1 MEETKQEE
9 RQEVTVETEVKKT
22 PSPVLIRKRRLS
34 DKIAVA
40 LAAVVFALSVWIW
53 IFPPLQPVSSP
64 TAVYA
69 VGTNE
74 VRQATVYRP
83 VAVPARYY
91 IELPETVLEQY
102 RWFMVDF
109 RSEVASRLKEP
120 ISKRRLGLLS
130 VNRSGDRG
138 EDLEF
143 RKIDGDEWRV
153 SFFGGNAVFSNSLLR
168 VELKR

>member
-1 MEETKQEE
+1 MEETKQE
-9 RQEVTVETEVKKT
+9 QQQKVAAETELET
-22 PSPVLIRKRRLS
+22 PPPVLIPKRKLS
-34 DKIAVA
+34 DKIAVV
-40 LAAVVFALSVWIW
+40 LAGIVFALSVWIW

-64 TAVYA
+64 IAGYA
-69 VGTNE
+69 LGTNE
-74 VRQATVYRP
+74 VRQASVYRP

-91 IELPETVLEQY
+91 IELPETVLGQFQ
-102 RWFMVDF
+102 WFMVDF
-109 RSEVASRLKEP
+109 RSEVAARLKEP
-120 ISKRRLGLLS
+120 VSRRRFGLLS

-153 SFFGGNAVFSNSLLR
+153 SFSGGDALFSNSLLR

>member
-9 RQEVTVETEVKKT
+9 RQEVAVAAEVKT
-22 PSPVLIRKRRLS
+22 PPPVLIRKRRLS
-34 DKIAVA
+34 DKIAVV
-40 LAAVVFALSVWIW
+40 LAAVVFALSVWVW

-69 VGTNE
+69 LGTNE
-74 VRQATVYRP
+74 VRQANVYRP

-109 RSEVASRLKEP
+109 RSEVASRLREP
-120 ISKRRLGLLS
+120 ISRRRFGFLS

-153 SFFGGNAVFSNSLLR
+153 SFFEGTAVFSNSLLR

>member
-1 MEETKQEE
+1 MEEAKQEE
-9 RQEVTVETEVKKT
+9 RQEVAVGPEVKT

-34 DKIAVA
+34 DKIAVV
-40 LAAVVFALSVWIW
+40 LAGVVFALSAWIW

-69 VGTNE
+69 LGTNE
-74 VRQATVYRP
+74 VRQASVYRP

-120 ISKRRLGLLS
+120 ISRRRFGLLS

-143 RKIDGDEWRV
+143 RKIDGDEWTV
-153 SFFGGNAVFSNSLLR
+153 SFFEGTAVFSNSLLR
-168 VELKR
+168 IELKR